1 MPMKVENRASVTVK
15 DLEAQIQNAVECLP
29 AEHLRGFNRILV
41 VDTIRDSRLTIE
53 QTQNLPALYHPRMPG
68 TPAAYGE
75 IALAILLPKTTFLK
89 RVAARAQFRA
99 SLAVA
104 VFSLAAQ
111 HYLITISSRK
121 KKGGGIERVAREYVD
136 RYFKIWRDR
145 QGGLRARLFR
155 PLIPY
160 LERWQKSVRR
170 RYAEEARK
178 RAAN

>member
-1 MPMKVENRASVTVK
+1 MPIKVENRSSMAVK
-15 DLEAQIQNAVECLP
+15 DLEVQIQNAVDCLP
-29 AEHLRGFNRILV
+29 AEHLRGFGRILV
-41 VDTIRDSRLTIE
+41 VDTIRDPRLAVE
-53 QTQNLPALYHPRMPG
+53 QTQNLPALYHPRIPG
-68 TPAAYGE
+68 TPAAFGE
-75 IALAILLPKTTFLK
+75 IALTVLLPKATFFK
-89 RVAARAQFRA
+89 RMAARAQFRA

-111 HYLITISSRK
+111 HYLVTISSRK

-145 QGGLRARLFR
+145 QGGVRARLFR

-178 RAAN
+178 RAAH